1 MDQPGDAELGAVLG
15 RTVGD
20 LRLGMNLKNLK
31 IPGLNLSLSRV
42 QTLVGLMA
50 GILSIT
56 GFLVAFFKPAPDKG
70 KLVTI
75 VQDAKT
81 EKAVPDATIEV
92 LTLADVLVTTL
103 TPDSSGEAQYTLSEG
118 HYRVRVNHPQYVSET
133 RDVRLL
139 SGQNTE
145 LRIQLRSGHSLS
157 NTVKRIFHH

>member
-1 MDQPGDAELGAVLG
+1 
-15 RTVGD
+15 
-20 LRLGMNLKNLK
+20 MNFRSLKLS
-31 IPGLNLSLSRV
+31 GLNISFSRV
-42 QTLVGLMA
+42 QTIVGLMA

-81 EKAVPDATIEV
+81 ERAVPGATIEV

-103 TPDSSGEAQYTLSEG
+103 TPDSSGEARYTLSEG
-118 HYRVRVNHPQYVSET
+118 HYRVRVNHPQYVSEI
-133 RDVRLL
+133 RDVRLI

-145 LRIQLRSGHSLS
+145 VRVQLRSGHSLS
-157 NTVKRIFHH
+157 NAVRRVFHH

>member
-1 MDQPGDAELGAVLG
+1 MNF
-15 RTVGD
+15 R
-20 LRLGMNLKNLK
+20 NLKFSR
-31 IPGLNLSLSRV
+31 LNISLSKV
-42 QTLVGLMA
+42 QTLVGLTA

-75 VQDAKT
+75 VQDANT
-81 EKAVPDATIEV
+81 EKALPHATIEV

-103 TPDSSGEAQYTLSEG
+103 TPNSSGEAYYTLSEG

-145 LRIQLRSGHSLS
+145 VRVQLHSGHSLS
-157 NTVKRIFHH
+157 NTVRHIFHH